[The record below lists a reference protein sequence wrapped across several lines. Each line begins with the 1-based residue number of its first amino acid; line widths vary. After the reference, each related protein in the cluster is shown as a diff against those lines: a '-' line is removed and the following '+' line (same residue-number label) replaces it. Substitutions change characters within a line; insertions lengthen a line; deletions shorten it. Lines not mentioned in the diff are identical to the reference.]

1 MSIQSE
7 KQYDKKM
14 IELNELET
22 FCPANSQEW
31 REWLKENHNIKQSIW
46 LICYKKQTNIPTIS
60 WSNAVDEALCFGWID
75 STRKTIDNE
84 KFIQFFCKRKPNSA
98 WSKIN
103 KEKVKRLIQDGL
115 MTAAGCKSIEIA
127 KENGSWIILDDVE
140 ELLIPKDLEKA
151 FESHTGSQEFF
162 LSLSKSAK
170 KIMLHWIVM
179 AKRPET
185 RQRRIDEIAVLA
197 AEKLKP
203 KQFR

>member
-1 MSIQSE
+1 
-7 KQYDKKM
+7 
-14 IELNELET
+14 
-22 FCPANSQEW
+22 
-31 REWLKENHNIKQSIW
+31 
-46 LICYKKQTNIPTIS
+46 
-60 WSNAVDEALCFGWID
+60 
-75 STRKTIDNE
+75 
-84 KFIQFFCKRKPNSA
+84 
-98 WSKIN
+98 
-103 KEKVKRLIQDGL
+103 

-140 ELLIPKDLEKA
+140 ELLIPEELEKA